1 MAVFNFTS
9 NTTANADQVM
19 GNDRTAGWGEDIL
32 PRTDR
37 GTPLAGSD
45 VQFGTYSY
53 PFNEIVA
60 NRVVAFYDSGRLD
73 IRQNTVSTTRSINL
87 NTLTE
92 SYQTAWTANDNFKY
106 FHHSLLILTS
116 HGSGNEGIDR
126 LNAFYP
132 YDPSTVATGQDVI
145 RVWSLYNKQPKA
157 SSGTRL
163 ELDAVS
169 KELSL
174 FLNTP
179 SANNDGIVEL
189 SGGDQNRIWYAHNDD
204 PEELLLNKIGETVDD
219 RWSWARVILF

>member
-37 GTPLAGSD
+37 GTPLADSD
-45 VQFGTYSY
+45 VQFGTYLY
-53 PFNEIVA
+53 PFSEIVV
-60 NRVVAFYDSGRLD
+60 NRAIAFYDSGRLD
-73 IRQNTVSTTRSINL
+73 IRQDGVDQTHSINL
-87 NTLTE
+87 NNLTE
-92 SYQTAWTANDNFKY
+92 SYQTAWTASDRFKY

-116 HGSGNEGIDR
+116 HGLGNEGINR
-126 LNAFYP
+126 LNAFHP
-132 YDPSTVATGQDVI
+132 YDPSTVATGADQI

-157 SSGTRL
+157 TSGTRL
-163 ELDAVS
+163 ELDTDNN
-169 KELSL
+169 ELSL

-179 SANNDGIVEL
+179 SSNAGGIVEL
-189 SGGDQNRIWYAHNDD
+189 DGGDQNRIWYAHNDST
-204 PEELLLNKIGETVDD
+204 ESLLLNKIGETVSA